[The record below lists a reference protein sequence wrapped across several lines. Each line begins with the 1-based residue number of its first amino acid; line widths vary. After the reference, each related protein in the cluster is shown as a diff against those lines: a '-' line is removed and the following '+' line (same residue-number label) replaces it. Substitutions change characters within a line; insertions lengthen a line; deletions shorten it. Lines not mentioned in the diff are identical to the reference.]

1 MKSHR
6 DLYHF
11 STPLRLGA
19 AALFACALSAC
30 AAATTTVAPYSTA
43 ARDAQ
48 SASRTSAHVR
58 FDATHCPSSVVYVVS
73 ARGPVVEIYDPAHLH
88 AGPCGTV
95 SGFSSPQGIF
105 VDAKAN
111 LWVTDAVAQAVY
123 EFVPGNSV
131 PARTLS
137 DPNGVPVDV
146 VVDEGSGAAY
156 VTEYKNNVNPS
167 TLVEVYAKGSTAPTA
182 TLSDPDARNGGYDAI
197 DNAGNLYV
205 SFMTQDNKAQVDR
218 WAGGSGSPQNL
229 QLQLIS
235 DGGIATTASGALAMC
250 DPFAFRC
257 GIFGPGATKMSNVF
271 GHMGR
276 RQEGGADK
284 PPWLNPDTLALSRS
298 ERVAYVISESL
309 TTWTYPGPE
318 HRPNHLPI
326 VQIDVPGLANYGVAV
341 NPAAKPGSPY

>member
-6 DLYHF
+6 DPCHF
-11 STPLRLGA
+11 LTASRLA
-19 AALFACALSAC
+19 SAALIACGLSAC
-30 AAATTTVAPYSTA
+30 AAGTSSVAPYSTA
-43 ARDAQ
+43 ARGAQ
-48 SASRTSAHVR
+48 SAARTARIRV
-58 FDATHCPSSVVYVVS
+58 DAAQCPSSVVYVVS
-73 ARGPVVEIYDPAHLH
+73 ARAPVVEIYDLAHLH

-95 SGFSSPQGIF
+95 SGLSSPQGIF
-105 VDAKAN
+105 VDAKAG

-123 EFVPGNSV
+123 EFVPGNSA
-131 PARTLS
+131 PALTLS

-146 VVDEGSGAAY
+146 VRDEHSGITY
-156 VTEYKNNVNPS
+156 VTEYKNNVNAE
-167 TLVEVYAKGSTAPTA
+167 TLVEVYAKGSTVPTA
-182 TLSDPDARNGGYDAI
+182 TLSDPAARNGGYDAI
-197 DNAGNLYV
+197 DSAGNLYV

-257 GIFGPGATKMSNVF
+257 GIFNPGATKMSNVF

-318 HRPNHLPI
+318 HRPNHLP
-326 VQIDVPGLANYGVAV
+326 VAQIDVPGLANYGVAV
-341 NPAAKPGSPY
+341 SPAAKPGAPF